1 MSTSNKK
8 LLLSKVVSQR
18 LLTPSPWGQT
28 SDATREA
35 SGAKAVAEN
44 HGASQEDVNQ
54 ALNELKQAGA
64 NLDGNQRYEA
74 ARKELESLLESIRE
88 KYPKSEL
95 IAQAEALLVS
105 QAPTPQAFADM
116 KEKLN
121 KETNSCRRKPSCR

>member
-1 MSTSNKK
+1 MEYLKQEITAVQGRQSTIAYTFSSEDKQATLLEK
-8 LLLSKVVSQR
+8 L
-18 LLTPSPWGQT
+18 
-28 SDATREA
+28 

-105 QAPTPQAFADM
+105 QAPTPQAFA
-116 KEKLN
+116 EH
-121 KETNSCRRKPSCR
+121 ERTAE